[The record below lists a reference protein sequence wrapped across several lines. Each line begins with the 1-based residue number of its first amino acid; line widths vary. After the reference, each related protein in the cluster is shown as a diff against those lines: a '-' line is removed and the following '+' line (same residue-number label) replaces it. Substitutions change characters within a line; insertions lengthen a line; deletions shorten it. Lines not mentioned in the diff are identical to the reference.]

1 MRYLILADIHSNL
14 EALQAV
20 LEDANNYGGF
30 GHVWCLGDVVGYG
43 PDPSACIKLL
53 RQLDPLCV
61 CGNHDLAAVGR
72 IDVADF
78 NSAAARANKWTAG
91 QLDDEDR
98 EFLLMLP
105 EKILQGDFT
114 LVHGSPRQPAWEY
127 IYYGFTAADNFDCF
141 DTKYCLVGHTHIPFI
156 FEEEDGIAN
165 EGYMRHGEILSLGD
179 RKLII
184 NPGGVG
190 QPRDHD
196 PRASYAI
203 YDSDENCIYLYRVS
217 YDIDVTQDKMERAEL
232 PSFLI
237 SRLSSGI

>member
-1 MRYLILADIHSNL
+1 MRYLIIADIHSNL

-72 IDVADF
+72 IDIADF
-78 NSAAARANKWTAG
+78 NSAAAKANKWTAG

-127 IYYGFTAADNFDCF
+127 ISYGFTATDNFDCF

-156 FEEEDGIAN
+156 FEEEDGMAN
-165 EGYMRHGEILSLGD
+165 EGYMHHGEMLALGD

-203 YDSDENCIYLYRVS
+203 YDSDENRIYLYRVS
-217 YDIDVTQDKMERAEL
+217 YDIDITQDKMERAEL